1 MRFIERNEFL
11 IERRGHFACSGHR
24 HRKWEVDINTRWNLD
39 HGTTRWVS
47 GLALTLRLPHQVT
60 TTASSMVVV
69 DRVVEAVLTTL
80 MTSGGST
87 AIATLVGIP
96 IALACSEARRDLTG
110 LRTVVRS
117 LYALPPV
124 VVGVFV
130 YLMLSEQGPAGG
142 LNLLF
147 TVRAMILAQVILILP
162 LIWGVAWDA
171 FDAHSGG
178 VRDAII
184 LIGAT
189 GWNRRLL
196 RIRAARRGCMA
207 AVMIGG
213 GRALAEVGAVLMV
226 GGNIAGRTR
235 VLTTSIVLETSR
247 GEMDQALLLGAILLI
262 IALAFAIPL
271 TRRGR
276 IEGSVGLAPV
286 DVDSIHLEP
295 VEGGVIRVTDCSMM
309 VNGSRVLK
317 DVSLEVQRGVST
329 VILGASGAGKSTLLR
344 VIAGLAESEGGID
357 VQAERVAMVPQHP
370 IIPFP
375 TAREAIEIATSL
387 GPRDDGVIIADSLG
401 LEPALDRPSQA
412 LSGGERQRVALA
424 SALIRAPDVL
434 MLDEATTG
442 LDGPAVEAV
451 ESLIVRLVDHG
462 VTVLMAT
469 HNVLQARRLAERV
482 IVLDE
487 GRVLASGS
495 WGEVEG
501 ALRGRPEARLLDGRW
516 IG

>member
-1 MRFIERNEFL
+1 
-11 IERRGHFACSGHR
+11 
-24 HRKWEVDINTRWNLD
+24 
-39 HGTTRWVS
+39 
-47 GLALTLRLPHQVT
+47 
-60 TTASSMVVV
+60 
-69 DRVVEAVLTTL
+69 
-80 MTSGGST
+80 
-87 AIATLVGIP
+87 
-96 IALACSEARRDLTG
+96 
-110 LRTVVRS
+110 
-117 LYALPPV
+117 
-124 VVGVFV
+124 
-130 YLMLSEQGPAGG
+130 
-142 LNLLF
+142 
-147 TVRAMILAQVILILP
+147 
-162 LIWGVAWDA
+162 
-171 FDAHSGG
+171 
-178 VRDAII
+178 
-184 LIGAT
+184 
-189 GWNRRLL
+189 
-196 RIRAARRGCMA
+196 
-207 AVMIGG
+207 
-213 GRALAEVGAVLMV
+213 
-226 GGNIAGRTR
+226 
-235 VLTTSIVLETSR
+235 
-247 GEMDQALLLGAILLI
+247 MDQALLLGAILLI
-262 IALAFAIPL
+262 IALASAIPL

-344 VIAGLAESEGGID
+344 VIAGLVESEGGIG

-401 LEPALDRPSQA
+401 LGPALDRPSWA

-424 SALIRAPDVL
+424 SALVRAPDVL

-501 ALRGRPEARLLDGRW
+501 ALRGSPEARLLDGRW